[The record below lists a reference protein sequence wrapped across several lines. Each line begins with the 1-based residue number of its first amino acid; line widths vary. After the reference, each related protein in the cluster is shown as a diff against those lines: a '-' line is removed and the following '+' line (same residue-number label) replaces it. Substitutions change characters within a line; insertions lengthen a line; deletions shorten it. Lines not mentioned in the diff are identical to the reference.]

1 MAVSRYGSQLSPRS
15 SVKVPVPPQ
24 LKKLAGSLQNMMGGR
39 RVSPEDMEDDGPK
52 YQTGTLVVEVSDTG
66 AGMSLDLQV
75 RPCPG
80 PCPGPSRG
88 PYLRP
93 LPPPCDPYVAPT

>member
-1 MAVSRYGSQLSPRS
+1 MLSPRS

-39 RVSPEDMEDDGPK
+39 RVSPEDMVDDGPK

-75 RPCPG
+75 RLDLAPVQAPNEALIYG
-80 PCPGPSRG
+80 PC
-88 PYLRP
+88 RP
-93 LPPPCDPYVAPT
+93 HVTPM